1 MPRIKVIGVGPGNLD
16 YLTPAAQRALASV
29 RVLVGGQRHLSYLAR
44 EEQKTFVIKNNLAAM
59 VDFIRLHREEG
70 IAVLASGDPGLYGI
84 LNYLRLYFTPE
95 ELEVIPGISS
105 VQLAFARLAM
115 PWHDALILSAHGRPV
130 EDLVNLVRNQ
140 GKVALLTG
148 PGAAPNHIA
157 SLLLK
162 AKIADRKVFCCCNL
176 GYPEEKI
183 LETTPGELARR
194 DFSGQN
200 NCVMVIIDEKSLALC
215 DSGDSR

>member
-16 YLTPAAQRALASV
+16 YLTPAAQRALASA

-59 VDFIRLHREEG
+59 VDFIRSHREEKV
-70 IAVLASGDPGLYGI
+70 AVLASGDPGLYGI
-84 LNYLRLYFTPE
+84 LNYLRQYFTPE

-130 EDLVNLVRNQ
+130 EDLVNLVRYQ
-140 GKVALLTG
+140 GKIALLTG
-148 PGAAPNHIA
+148 PGAPPNHIA
-157 SLLLK
+157 SLLVK
-162 AKIADRKVFCCCNL
+162 AEIADRKVFCCCNL
-176 GYPEEKI
+176 GYPEEEI